1 MKKLT
6 AEEIQGLNFQGGIES
21 TKEWINQTLRKIHR
35 EMVELFGIDFV
46 YFRDVKI
53 IKQPELLKQLA
64 KRMWSDLK
72 ESGAVYSNDHMKQ
85 ILDSLSKNQVEGF
98 FENFAFYNP
107 KDEILYI
114 NENVITNHPDRV
126 IPICTHEL
134 SEKLLSTYLSTP
146 PEAPTQVLN
155 KKYIEAKR
163 TNNIKKVYEYLDMY
177 IDTVFK
183 SVFKEGCCEA
193 IALRT
198 LRNTGY
204 GLETAPLEK
213 ELLIGYSKCIKL
225 LFALESKR
233 STERAKK
240 AEMHLQRE
248 GCQSQEI
255 NAENMVKELFKYS
268 QIIKGLSYYLG
279 YPLAKAVLEKYWI
292 EGVKIALEKSPPL
305 EAKYFATPEDY
316 LALLEELQAA
326 SEQRR

>member
-6 AEEIQGLNFQGGIES
+6 AKEIQGLNFQGDRES
-21 TKEWINQTLRKIHR
+21 TKEWINQTLQKIHGK
-35 EMVELFGIDFV
+35 MVELFSIDFV

-85 ILDSLSKNQVEGF
+85 IFDSLSKNQVEGF

-107 KDEILYI
+107 KDEKLYI
-114 NENVITNHPDRV
+114 NENVITNHPEKV
-126 IPICTHEL
+126 IPIFAHEL

-146 PEAPTQVLN
+146 REAPTQVLI
-155 KKYIEAKR
+155 KKYVEAKR
-163 TNNIKKVYEYLDMY
+163 TNNIKKFYEYLDMY

-198 LRNTGY
+198 LRSTEY
-204 GLETAPLEK
+204 GLETAPQEK
-213 ELLIGYSKCIKL
+213 ELLIGYSKCMKL

-233 STERAKK
+233 STERGKK
-240 AEMHLQRE
+240 AEMHLQCE

-255 NAENMVKELFKYS
+255 NAENLLKDLFKCS

-316 LALLEELQAA
+316 LALLEELQA
-326 SEQRR
+326 SKE

>member
-6 AEEIQGLNFQGGIES
+6 AKEIQGLKSRGDIES
-21 TKEWINQTLRKIHR
+21 TKEWISQTLQKIHVK
-35 EMVELFGIDFV
+35 MVELFGVDFA
-46 YFRDVKI
+46 YFKDIKI
-53 IKQPELLKQLA
+53 MKQPELLKQLA

-72 ESGAVYSNDHMKQ
+72 ESGVVYSNDHMKQ
-85 ILDSLSKNQVEGF
+85 ISVSLSKNQVEGF

-114 NENVITNHPDRV
+114 NENVIANHPERV

-134 SEKLLSTYLSTP
+134 SEKLLSTYLSKP
-146 PEAPTQVLN
+146 PEVPAQALI
-155 KKYIEAKR
+155 KKYVEAKR
-163 TNNIKKVYEYLDMY
+163 TKSIKIFHEYLDMY

-204 GLETAPLEK
+204 ASDTASLEK
-213 ELLIGYSKCIKL
+213 ELLIGHAKCVKL
-225 LFALESKR
+225 LFALESGR
-233 STERAKK
+233 STEEAKK
-240 AEMHLQRE
+240 AEMSLPCEGSQNRE
-248 GCQSQEI
+248 A
-255 NAENMVKELFKYS
+255 NAENMVKELFKCS

-279 YPLAKAVLEKYWI
+279 YPLAKAVLDKYWI
-292 EGVKIALEKSPPL
+292 EGVKIALEKAPPL
-305 EAKYFATPEDY
+305 KARYFATPEDY
-316 LALLEELQAA
+316 LAMEERLQAT

>member
-6 AEEIQGLNFQGGIES
+6 AKEIQGLNFQGDRES
-21 TKEWINQTLRKIHR
+21 TKEWINQTLQKIHGK
-35 EMVELFGIDFV
+35 MVELFSIDFV

-85 ILDSLSKNQVEGF
+85 IFDSLSKNQVAGF

-114 NENVITNHPDRV
+114 NENVITNHPERV
-126 IPICTHEL
+126 IPIFAHEL

-146 PEAPTQVLN
+146 PEAPTQVFI

-163 TNNIKKVYEYLDMY
+163 TNNIKKFYEYLDMY

-198 LRNTGY
+198 LRNTEY
-204 GLETAPLEK
+204 GLETASQEK
-213 ELLIGYSKCIKL
+213 ELLIGYSKCMKL

-233 STERAKK
+233 STEREKK
-240 AEMHLQRE
+240 AEMHLQCE

-255 NAENMVKELFKYS
+255 NAENLLKDLFKCS

-292 EGVKIALEKSPPL
+292 EGVKNALEKSPPL

-316 LALLEELQAA
+316 LALLKKL
-326 SEQRR
+326 

>member
-6 AEEIQGLNFQGGIES
+6 AKEIQTLNFQGDIES
-21 TKEWINQTLRKIHR
+21 TKKWINQTLQKIHR
-35 EMVELFGIDFV
+35 KMAELFSIEFM

-53 IKQPELLKQLA
+53 IKQSELLKQLA
-64 KRMWSDLK
+64 KRVWSDVNQ
-72 ESGAVYSNDHMKQ
+72 SGAAYSNDHMKQ
-85 ILDSLSKNQVEGF
+85 IFDSLSKNQLEGF

-107 KDEILYI
+107 KDEIVYI
-114 NENVITNHPDRV
+114 NENVITNHPERV
-126 IPICTHEL
+126 IPMCTHEL
-134 SEKLLSTYLSTP
+134 SEKLLSTYLSKP
-146 PEAPTQVLN
+146 SEAPTQVLI

-163 TNNIKKVYEYLDMY
+163 TNNIKKFYEYLDMY

-193 IALRT
+193 IAVRT
-198 LRNTGY
+198 LHNTEY
-204 GLETAPLEK
+204 RLETSSLEK
-213 ELLIGYSKCIKL
+213 ELMIGYSKCIKL

-240 AEMHLQRE
+240 AETQLQCKDR
-248 GCQSQEI
+248 QSQET
-255 NAENMVKELFKYS
+255 NAENLFKELYKCS

-305 EAKYFATPEDY
+305 EAKYFASPADY
-316 LALLEELQAA
+316 LALLEELQAT
-326 SEQRR
+326 SQQRR

>member
-6 AEEIQGLNFQGGIES
+6 TKEIQGLNFQEDRES
-21 TKEWINQTLRKIHR
+21 TKEWVNQTLQKIHGK
-35 EMVELFGIDFV
+35 MVELFNVDFV
-46 YFRDVKI
+46 HFRDVKI

-72 ESGAVYSNDHMKQ
+72 ESGTVYSNDHMKQ
-85 ILDSLSKNQVEGF
+85 IFDSLSKNQVEGF

-114 NENVITNHPDRV
+114 NENVITNHPERV
-126 IPICTHEL
+126 IPIFAHEL
-134 SEKLLSTYLSTP
+134 SEKLLSTYLSMP
-146 PEAPTQVLN
+146 SEAPTQVFI
-155 KKYIEAKR
+155 KKYVEAKR
-163 TNNIKKVYEYLDMY
+163 TNNIKKFYEYLDMY

-198 LRNTGY
+198 LRNTEY
-204 GLETAPLEK
+204 GLETASQEK
-213 ELLIGYSKCIKL
+213 ELLIGYSKCMKL

-233 STERAKK
+233 STEREKK
-240 AEMHLQRE
+240 AEMHLQCE

-255 NAENMVKELFKYS
+255 NAENLLKDLFKCS

-316 LALLEELQAA
+316 LDLLKKLQAS
-326 SEQRR
+326 SEKRR

>member
-1 MKKLT
+1 MKKQT
-6 AEEIQGLNFQGGIES
+6 AKEIQGLNFQGDRES
-21 TKEWINQTLRKIHR
+21 TKEWINQTLHKIHGK
-35 EMVELFGIDFV
+35 MVELFSIDFV

-85 ILDSLSKNQVEGF
+85 IFDSLSKNQVEGF

-114 NENVITNHPDRV
+114 NENVITNHPERV
-126 IPICTHEL
+126 IPIFAHEL

-146 PEAPTQVLN
+146 REAPTQVFI
-155 KKYIEAKR
+155 KKYVEAKR
-163 TNNIKKVYEYLDMY
+163 TNNIKKFYECLDMY

-198 LRNTGY
+198 LRNIEY
-204 GLETAPLEK
+204 GLETASLEK
-213 ELLIGYSKCIKL
+213 ELLIGYSKCMKL

-233 STERAKK
+233 STEREKK
-240 AEMHLQRE
+240 AEMHLQCE

-255 NAENMVKELFKYS
+255 NAENLVKDLFKCS

-316 LALLEELQAA
+316 LSLLEELQA
-326 SEQRR
+326 SKE

>member
-6 AEEIQGLNFQGGIES
+6 TEEIQGLNFRGDIES
-21 TKEWINQTLRKIHR
+21 TKEWINRTLQKIHR
-35 EMVELFGIDFV
+35 KMVELFSIDFV

-72 ESGAVYSNDHMKQ
+72 ESGVVYSTDHMKQ
-85 ILDSLSKNQVEGF
+85 IFDSLSKNQVEGF

-114 NENVITNHPDRV
+114 NENIITNHPKRV

-134 SEKLLSTYLSTP
+134 SEKLLSTYLSKP
-146 PEAPTQVLN
+146 SGVPTQVLN
-155 KKYIEAKR
+155 KKYTEAKR
-163 TNNIKKVYEYLDMY
+163 TDNIKKFNEYLDMY

-198 LRNTGY
+198 LRNIGY
-204 GLETAPLEK
+204 VLDTASLEK
-213 ELLIGYSKCIKL
+213 ELLIGHSKCIKL

-240 AEMHLQRE
+240 AQMHLQCE

-255 NAENMVKELFKYS
+255 NADNLAKELFKYS

-316 LALLEELQAA
+316 LVLLEELQAA

>member
-1 MKKLT
+1 MRKLT
-6 AEEIQGLNFQGGIES
+6 ANGIQSLNFQGDMES
-21 TKEWINQTLRKIHR
+21 TKERINITLQKIHR
-35 EMVELFGIDFV
+35 KMVELFNIDFT
-46 YFRDVKI
+46 YFRDINV

-72 ESGAVYSNDHMKQ
+72 ESGVVCSNDHMKQ
-85 ILDSLSKNQVEGF
+85 ILDSLSENQVEGF
-98 FENFAFYNP
+98 FENFTFYNP

-114 NENVITNHPDRV
+114 NENVITNHPERV

-134 SEKLLSTYLSTP
+134 SEKLLSTYLSTSLKT
-146 PEAPTQVLN
+146 PTQVLI
-155 KKYIEAKR
+155 KKYTEAQR
-163 TNNIKKVYEYLDMY
+163 TNSIKKLREYLDLY
-177 IDTVFK
+177 KDAVFK

-193 IALRT
+193 MALRT
-198 LRNTGY
+198 LRNTEY
-204 GLETAPLEK
+204 GFETESLEK
-213 ELLIGYSKCIKL
+213 ELLIGHSKCIKL

-240 AEMHLQRE
+240 PEMHRQYK
-248 GCQSQEI
+248 GCQAQEI
-255 NAENMVKELFKYS
+255 NAENRVKEFLKDS

-326 SEQRR
+326 SEKRR

>member
-6 AEEIQGLNFQGGIES
+6 AKEIQGLNFQGDIES
-21 TKEWINQTLRKIHR
+21 TKEWINQTLQKIHR
-35 EMVELFGIDFV
+35 KMVELFGIDFV

-72 ESGAVYSNDHMKQ
+72 ESDIVYSNDYMKQ
-85 ILDSLSKNQVEGF
+85 IFDSLSKNHVEGF

-114 NENVITNHPDRV
+114 NENVITNYPERV
-126 IPICTHEL
+126 ISICTHEL
-134 SEKLLSTYLSTP
+134 SEKLLSTYLSKP
-146 PEAPTQVLN
+146 PEAPTQILI

-163 TNNIKKVYEYLDMY
+163 TNNIKKFYEYLDMY
-177 IDTVFK
+177 IDTIFK

-198 LRNTGY
+198 LRNIGY
-204 GLETAPLEK
+204 GLDTASLEK

-225 LFALESKR
+225 LFALESRR
-233 STERAKK
+233 SAEREKK
-240 AEMHLQRE
+240 ADMHLQRE

-255 NAENMVKELFKYS
+255 NAENMVKELFKCS

-292 EGVKIALEKSPPL
+292 DGVKIALEKSPPL

-316 LALLEELQAA
+316 LVLLKELQAT